1 MVRIPEGRFFVWHN
15 FTFLVIYEW
24 KNNLG
29 SLGLGGGIWLNPKP
43 YSKKF
48 QT

>member
-1 MVRIPEGRFFVWHN
+1 MARIPEGRFCVWHN

-29 SLGLGGGIWLNPKP
+29 SWGGGGGGGGMGKN
-43 YSKKF
+43 KK
-48 QT
+48 